1 MAQVNNA
8 AIIDPLGNAGNHIK
22 EIVLR
27 EIYYTMENFNN
38 ITIIERH
45 SVNYMLMEKNI
56 RLDLMTDE
64 TQVCDVGKEL
74 KVNYVFVFTV
84 SEQGKNYIISCKVV
98 DVLAGGTVRLNFTQT
113 RNGLADLVICTQQI
127 VRDLMDSME
136 IIFLQNT
143 NKIINAESFVQET
156 IEMPPLIEKQE
167 KELAEQKAREEK
179 ELAEQKVREEKE
191 LAERKVREE
200 KELAEQ
206 KVREE
211 KELAERKVREEKELA
226 EQKAREEKE
235 LAEQKVR
242 EEKELAERKVR
253 EEKELAEQKAR
264 EEKLKAEEEKR
275 LRQER
280 AKVFLENFPN
290 TIEFSASGG
299 KETVNINE
307 YENLWDVLEIPSWCS
322 TQKTEKSL
330 ILTCNSN
337 PSPNLR
343 EGNFLIYAE
352 EQSKKISI
360 SQKAL
365 TALEKGDWKQSLN
378 KVMHNGGTSYR
389 DGLYK
394 GEKSGRGSRNGLGV
408 YFFVTENESYW
419 GDFLQGES
427 NGKGVYIIG
436 KEGDSYF
443 SGCWGCKYYVGNWSS
458 DMKNGLGKCYD
469 KTGDLLYF
477 GYFHNEKPAETFP
490 QKYTDPYKF
499 ECIEYGNGDLYL
511 GETFEGV
518 EHGFGIFF
526 STNGNAWYGEWKA
539 GVQNGNGIE
548 FQYSG
553 SFKTGRWSGNT
564 IEE

>member
-1 MAQVNNA
+1 MNKFIITTTIALLMSLFTMAQVNNA

-156 IEMPPLIEKQE
+156 IEMPPLIEKQ
-167 KELAEQKAREEK
+167 
-179 ELAEQKVREEKE
+179 
-191 LAERKVREE
+191 
-200 KELAEQ
+200 
-206 KVREE
+206 
-211 KELAERKVREEKELA
+211 EKELA